1 MADMNEF
8 NSNAGDVV
16 TGVEVVKKSKTGLIV
31 GGLAVL
37 TAGAVA
43 VVAGG
48 GVAAYCFSD
57 FVKNQVK
64 LRVSSP
70 ENYYAWVYEKN
81 ADAAAKQ
88 ISTAYAKS
96 LDKIEAGQKTSIS
109 LRYDLTDESRDVI
122 IDELDLDRNSKD
134 EERSIVEKLDNIT
147 IGADGSAKDS
157 LLSGKAYI
165 DWNDDRLV
173 TADIATDNS
182 TMDYFVRIPELTDK
196 WLAVE
201 AGKLI
206 EENSYGST
214 ENEVIDVYKKA
225 AQDPRSVISPE
236 EIEELANRYI
246 KVWNESVDDVKLEK
260 KQTVTINDIDMNYT
274 VVSVELT
281 QQKFI
286 EIGEKMLNTAKDD
299 ELLREIVIDRLHRM
313 DADEYAEY
321 IDDAIEDLKD
331 DTVDTETVLT
341 LDTYIDAKG
350 TIRGFGAK
358 TNKENEEFL
367 AVVGKK
373 GEKVRGTCYLRDGS
387 EEPEFTITLNAEES
401 NKKYDGTIDFVIDED
416 ESWSLEF
423 NDFEIV
429 DEDYGYF
436 NADTTLSIKDYD
448 DTYSVP
454 INFATDGHKQAV
466 SGDVVIDGTNYGTL
480 TLSLGLETGA
490 EPTIPSKDG
499 TCLITSDNTDEF
511 WRDYVSQDEMEK
523 FLTDL
528 FKKLGVND
536 KNASEYAADCAEDMY
551 YDWDSDYDDYDFDWD
566 DDDFD
571 LDDDDYEDDDDE
583 DDDDDFDWDDDDWDY
598 DSAEGPS
605 VEDGQAYLMVYDKDM
620 KNCFYGSGY
629 DYLSYGA
636 KFADIKGD
644 GTYTVSV
651 SADTPEFREHSTAMP
666 DGISLLMLGC
676 EGTKGAEN
684 AKIEITSLE
693 IDGKPYT
700 ISKDM
705 TVETDDDYF
714 AALIYGGDLFGLDE
728 EGGYTQGV
736 DLSGVQTWKTITV
749 TFKLTGMK

>member
-8 NSNAGDVV
+8 NANAGDVV
-16 TGVEVVKKSKTGLIV
+16 SGVEVVKKSKTGLIV

-43 VVAGG
+43 VVTGG
-48 GVAAYCFSD
+48 GIAAYCLSD

-70 ENYYAWVYEKN
+70 ESYYAWVYEKN

-96 LDKIEAGQKTSIS
+96 LDKIEAGQKTSLS
-109 LRYDLTDESRDVI
+109 LRYDLTDEARDFF
-122 IDELDLDRNSKD
+122 IDELDLDRTSRD
-134 EERSIVEKLDNIT
+134 EERGVVENLKNIT
-147 IGADGSAKDS
+147 IGADGSSKDS
-157 LLSGKAYI
+157 LLSGKGYI

-173 TADIATDNS
+173 TADLAIDNS

-201 AGKLI
+201 AEKLI
-206 EENSYGST
+206 EENSYGDS
-214 ENEVIDVYKKA
+214 EQEVIDAYKKA

-236 EIEELANRYI
+236 EIEELADRYI
-246 KVWNESVDDVKLEK
+246 KVWNESVGDVKLEK

-299 ELLREIVIDRLHRM
+299 ELLKEIVVDRLHQM
-313 DADEYAEY
+313 DADEYAEA
-321 IDDAIEDLKD
+321 IDDAIENIKD

-350 TIRGFGAK
+350 VIRGFGAT
-358 TNKENEEFL
+358 TNNENEEFL
-367 AVVGKK
+367 AVIGKK
-373 GEKVRGTCYLRDGS
+373 DSKVRGTCYLYDGS
-387 EEPEFTITLNAEES
+387 EEPEFTATLTAEES
-401 NKKYDGTIDFVIDED
+401 NKKYSGTLDFVIDED
-416 ESWSLEF
+416 ESWSLDF

-436 NADTTLSIKDYD
+436 NATTVLNIKDYD
-448 DTYSVP
+448 DEFSIP
-454 INFATDGHKQAV
+454 LDFSTDGHKQAV
-466 SGDVVIDGTNYGTL
+466 AGDIVIDGTNYGTL
-480 TLSLGLETGA
+480 TLALGLETGA
-490 EPTIPSKDG
+490 EPTLPSKDG
-499 TCLITSDNTDEF
+499 ACLITSENTDEF
-511 WRDYVSQDEMEK
+511 WRDYVTQDEMEK

-528 FKKLGVND
+528 FKKLGIND
-536 KNASEYAADCAEDMY
+536 KNASDYAADCAEDMY
-551 YDWDSDYDDYDFDWD
+551 YDWDSYYDDYDDDDFDWD
-566 DDDFD
+566 DY
-571 LDDDDYEDDDDE
+571 DDDDDDDDDDDE
-583 DDDDDFDWDDDDWDY
+583 DWDDDDWDY
-598 DSAEGPS
+598 DIAEGPS
-605 VEDGQAYLMVYDKDM
+605 VEDGQAYLMVYDKEMD
-620 KNCFYGSGY
+620 NCFYGSGY

-651 SADTPEFREHSTAMP
+651 SADTPEFREHSTALP

-684 AKIEITSLE
+684 AKIEIVSLD
-693 IDGKPYT
+693 IDGKTYT
-700 ISKDM
+700 VSKDL
-705 TVETDDDYF
+705 TVETEDDYF
-714 AALIYGGDLFGLDE
+714 AALLYGGDMFSLGE
-728 EGGYTQGV
+728 EDGYTQGA
-736 DLSGVQTWKTITV
+736 DLSDVKTWKTITL

>member
-8 NSNAGDVV
+8 NANAGDVV
-16 TGVEVVKKSKTGLIV
+16 SGVEVVKKSKTGLIV

-48 GVAAYCFSD
+48 GIAAYCLSD

-70 ENYYAWVYEKN
+70 ESYYAWVYEKN

-96 LDKIEAGQKTSIS
+96 LDKIEAGQKTSLS
-109 LRYDLTDESRDVI
+109 LRYDLTDEARDFF
-122 IDELDLDRNSKD
+122 IDEFDLDRNSRD
-134 EERSIVEKLDNIT
+134 EERGVVENLKNIT
-147 IGADGSAKDS
+147 IGADGSSKDS
-157 LLSGKAYI
+157 LVSGKGYI

-173 TADIATDNS
+173 TADLAIDNS

-201 AGKLI
+201 AEKLI
-206 EENSYGST
+206 EENSYGDS
-214 ENEVIDVYKKA
+214 EQEVIDAYKKA

-236 EIEELANRYI
+236 EIEELADRYI
-246 KVWNESVDDVKLEK
+246 KVWNESVGDVKLEK

-299 ELLREIVIDRLHRM
+299 ELLKEIVVDRLHQM
-313 DADEYAEY
+313 DADEYAEA
-321 IDDAIEDLKD
+321 IDDAIENIKD

-350 TIRGFGAK
+350 VIRGFGAT
-358 TNKENEEFL
+358 TNNENEEFL
-367 AVVGKK
+367 AVIGKK
-373 GEKVRGTCYLRDGS
+373 DSKVRGTCYLYDGS
-387 EEPEFTITLNAEES
+387 EEPEFTATLTAEES
-401 NKKYDGTIDFVIDED
+401 NKKYSGTLDFVIDED
-416 ESWSLEF
+416 ESWSLDF

-436 NADTTLSIKDYD
+436 NATTVLNIKDYD
-448 DTYSVP
+448 DEFSIP
-454 INFATDGHKQAV
+454 LDFSTDGHKQAV
-466 SGDVVIDGTNYGTL
+466 AGDIVIDGTNYGTL
-480 TLSLGLETGA
+480 TLALGLETGA
-490 EPTIPSKDG
+490 EPTLPSKDG
-499 TCLITSDNTDEF
+499 ACLITSENTDEF
-511 WRDYVSQDEMEK
+511 WRDYVTQDEMEK

-528 FKKLGVND
+528 FKKLGIND
-536 KNASEYAADCAEDMY
+536 KNASDYAADCAEDMY
-551 YDWDSDYDDYDFDWD
+551 YDWDSYYDDY
-566 DDDFD
+566 
-571 LDDDDYEDDDDE
+571 
-583 DDDDDFDWDDDDWDY
+583 DDDDFDWDDDDDDDDDDEDWDDDDWDY
-598 DSAEGPS
+598 DIAEGPS
-605 VEDGQAYLMVYDKDM
+605 VEDGQAYLMVYDKEMD
-620 KNCFYGSGY
+620 NCFYGSGY

-651 SADTPEFREHSTAMP
+651 SADTPEFREHSTALP

-684 AKIEITSLE
+684 AKIEIVSLD
-693 IDGKPYT
+693 IDGKTYT
-700 ISKDM
+700 VSKDL
-705 TVETDDDYF
+705 TVETEDDYF
-714 AALIYGGDLFGLDE
+714 AALLYGGDMFSLGE
-728 EGGYTQGV
+728 EDGYTQGA
-736 DLSGVQTWKTITV
+736 DLSDVKTWKTITL